1 MRNLKRV
8 FLWTAVIAWMA
19 LIFFFS
25 AQTAP
30 ESSGQSGTL
39 IRTILSWIDSSF
51 ETLTIAEQEL
61 RIEEL
66 QHVVRKLAHMSIYG
80 VLGMLCMAA
89 LCTHRLRKWVRPTLA
104 FAISAVYAMSDE
116 WHQTMVTGRSGEIR
130 DVCIDSFGALLGVLL
145 VFVIFNCYQKRSE
158 N

>member
-8 FLWTAVIAWMA
+8 LLWTAVFVWMA

-66 QHVVRKLAHMSIYG
+66 QHIVRKLAHMSIYG
-80 VLGMLCMAA
+80 VLGMLCMGA
-89 LCTHRLRKWVRPTLA
+89 LCTHRLGKWKRPLCA

-116 WHQTMVTGRSGEIR
+116 WHQTMVAGRSGEIR
-130 DVCIDSFGALLGVLL
+130 DVCIDSLGALLGVLF
-145 VFVIFNCYQKRSE
+145 VFVIFTCYQKRSE